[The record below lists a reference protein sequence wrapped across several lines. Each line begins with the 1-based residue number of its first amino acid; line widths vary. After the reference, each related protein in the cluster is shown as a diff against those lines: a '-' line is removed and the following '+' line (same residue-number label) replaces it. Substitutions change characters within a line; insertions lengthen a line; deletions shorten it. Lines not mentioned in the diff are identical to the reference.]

1 MQYADFHVSAKR
13 LMCPVVV
20 YFMYEVHTKMH
31 AKDYTSNIRV
41 VASIV
46 LDVIKDTSHTH
57 THICTHTCTRNK
69 NTKLYLHIYF
79 EENLGFRKL
88 ITCSLHEI

>member
-46 LDVIKDTSHTH
+46 LDVIKDTSHIHTH
-57 THICTHTCTRNK
+57 TYARTHARKRKTLNCICVFILKKIWDSER
-69 NTKLYLHIYF
+69 
-79 EENLGFRKL
+79 
-88 ITCSLHEI
+88 